1 MIRVVVRFIT
11 ISSEFCRF
19 NGPFLHLWHHQIH
32 ICIDR
37 LCRCLSGEAITLKGH
52 SVSFPALHFSLL
64 LRQRWE
70 HQAPLPFLVTS
81 LSGRVESV
89 TVGIGNRERN
99 SLQRKRLAGISASLL
114 LCCCYRRVATA
125 CEQVTMWAQA
135 CVQGGNTPF
144 LASGAFT
151 AAPRGPS
158 VASSPGEMLHP
169 FLLERPGLPG
179 PLALDPFGHFKRG
192 H

>member
-1 MIRVVVRFIT
+1 MRFIT
-11 ISSEFCRF
+11 ISPEFCRF
-19 NGPFLHLWHHQIH
+19 SGPFLHLWHHQIH

-125 CEQVTMWAQA
+125 AA
-135 CVQGGNTPF
+135 CDSLRTSDDVGAGMCAGWGYPVPRIRGIH
-144 LASGAFT
+144 SGSEGAVCGLFPRRD
-151 AAPRGPS
+151 APSFPT
-158 VASSPGEMLHP
+158 
-169 FLLERPGLPG
+169 
-179 PLALDPFGHFKRG
+179 
-192 H
+192 